1 MKKNLRI
8 RNTVL
13 FTFFLSLFFTVA
25 VDQLAFSQNW
35 QLIHPVYPTTDDV
48 VAGYSVA
55 DYGATGD
62 GVTDVTSIFQTRLNA
77 LGAAGG
83 GTLWVPAGKYVIS
96 GNLLIPKGVTLR
108 GDWQQPVPGQPIT
121 GTILMAYAG
130 RGDTAATPFIT
141 EQTACAVMDLA
152 IWYPQQDPNN
162 IVPYPNAIQMG
173 ANGFWGNDFN
183 NAKNITLVNAYE
195 GVELSLTN
203 GGGCPVMMGIYGT
216 PLSTGIM
223 VDNIADVGRLENID
237 FSAAYWEG
245 SGLPGSPS
253 VGGAVEGYIYQ
264 HGTGILMRRDDWTYT
279 SFVSVKGYNI
289 GFRSAL
295 SIASPGAIPNGHNYG
310 MTFTNCNTGIYFDGI
325 SNVGIMFANVTI
337 SNCTNG
343 IVVGPGTT
351 TNGAAQFHT
360 CTIDATN
367 AISTDPTSVGRFM
380 MERCTIS
387 RGKVD
392 IGGGTFMANDCDFN
406 NASPQITMEKNSRS
420 IITGDRFHVA
430 RKIVNNSLW
439 LSAIDS
445 TTTFTLKQL
454 PAFPTIVP
462 ETHQAARQVM
472 YLASA
477 APYNAKN
484 DGTTDNTNAI
494 QSALNQAAADGGGVV
509 FLPPGH
515 YRVNGDLTI
524 ASGVELKGA
533 SDLSAAPYGPGSVL
547 EVTAD
552 AGNATG
558 TPFLKLAANSGV
570 RGIVFDYPNQT
581 GSLVP
586 NFPAY
591 PYTIQGT
598 GSNIYIINI
607 GFRSVYNGIDLF
619 TNKCDNHYVD
629 YVCGQVFQNVFT
641 VGGAS
646 TGGKIYNAHFNTIYY
661 ANGEES
667 KFGSWPNSPTTDGDP
682 AVYNY
687 NYDNC
692 KFLNLGN
699 CQNETLY
706 NDFIYGSQQGVNL
719 NSDAGS
725 APTGI
730 SLGLGIDG
738 TRNSMN
744 FNAIGAAGFDF
755 INTQTVAL
763 GDAGN
768 RYITTTPTF
777 ASANTTLFNS
787 DYWGNPPNGIIL
799 NGGTL
804 NLQQANFNQPGQTN
818 FGQLT
823 SGLLNVFGS
832 AIWPVNAELNAG
844 AEHLLNAQSSIIDS
858 SNIIRPNVAVWKNNL
873 GNAWAVN
880 PIKAMSR
887 WGWTATASVDNG
899 EAQNALDSN
908 ETTRWATTG
917 VQAPG
922 QSYIVDMKNLKQFY
936 EIALENAASSGD
948 YPAGYAVYVSTDGVN
963 WGSPVAT
970 GVGSSGLTIITF
982 PTQVARYIKVVQTGS
997 TTGNWWSI
1005 FEFYVFGVDYHA
1017 VTGVTVSPGTA
1028 TINAGTTKQLTAII
1042 NPTTASDTVV
1052 TWVSSDPTKATVDS
1066 TGLVTSI
1073 TVGTVTITATTQ
1085 DGGKT
1090 AISTIT
1096 INPVTS
1102 PGVGKLNYPALLGYW
1117 QDWDDPT
1124 SPFIP
1129 LDQVDPKYNNV
1140 IVAFATPINGNEYQI
1155 GFTPYNTTQAT
1166 FITQIQALQSQGR
1179 KVLISIGGEG
1189 APVSITSTAQEAIF
1203 VSSVESIINTYGYD
1217 GVDIDFE
1224 GTSLSISGGTITAP
1238 VDAPEIYLI
1247 AGLKQIMQDY
1257 RAAHGKKLLL
1267 TMAPETADVQGGIS
1281 AYGGVWGSY
1290 LPIINGLKD
1299 SLDVLQTQLYNS
1311 GTMYG
1316 LDGNVYTVGTAD
1328 FIVAETEAA
1337 IKGFTTAGGLY
1348 VGLPA
1353 NKVAVGLPSCVTAAG
1368 SGFTDTATVRAAM
1381 DYLLGKGPKPGSYTL
1396 EQAGGYP
1403 TLEGMMDW
1411 SINYDKFCSNDSYAV
1426 NFDNIFDS
1434 TIVPT
1439 TTETPYGGTPW
1450 PIPGTI
1456 QSEDYDN
1463 GGQGTAYND
1472 SDPTND
1478 GGQYRPTEGVD
1489 VEASA
1494 DGGFDVG
1501 YTAAGEWLKYTVNV
1515 VTPGIY
1521 TMQSRVAANSA
1532 TGTFHVNMDA
1542 TNISGTVAVPNT
1554 GGFQYWQTI
1563 NTTTTYLTAGQHV
1576 MTVFIDAAGFNINYI
1591 TFAGPVTAGLT
1602 ASIAAPLNNV
1612 IYNAPASLPIT
1623 ANVSTTTG
1631 TITKVE
1637 FYANG
1642 TKIGESDVAPYTFN
1656 WTGVAAGTYNITAK
1670 VTNSSAATTVSI
1682 PVLVTVNA
1690 AIPSCPLLTWSD
1702 EFNGNSLDLT
1712 KWGYQTGNGCPGICG
1727 WGNNELEYYTNNTNN
1742 VSVSGGALALTAQ
1755 YQANYLGSGNNYTSG
1770 KILTVGNF
1778 SQKYGHFEARIK
1790 VPSAAGTWP
1799 AFWMLADS
1807 TAWPQT
1813 GEIDIEECANKNPV
1827 TWFGTL
1833 HFANAGGSHLSQGY
1847 TYNSPAPLSDDYHL
1861 YAADWTTDSISF
1873 YVDSVLRGTV
1883 SKTAVIAAGGVWP
1896 FDNQKFYIILNLAV
1910 GGNFTGQ
1917 TPNPADFP
1925 QSMLVDYVRVY
1936 SKNPCVVVP
1945 ETPYGG
1951 TPWPIPGTIQA
1962 ENYDNGGQGTA
1973 YNDSDPTNDGGQY
1986 RTTEGVDVETCTDAG
2001 GGYDVGYTAA
2011 GEWEKYTVNVNTA
2024 GVYTM
2029 QARVASI
2036 TAGNSLHVEIDG
2048 VTIGTIAVPNSG
2060 DFQTFQTVSVTTPA
2074 LTTGQ
2079 HIMRIYMET
2088 GGFNLNYVTFLLPAS
2103 VPVISSAP
2111 TATGTEG
2118 TAIINYT
2125 ITASNGPT
2133 SYAIT
2138 NLPAGLNL
2146 NTTTGVISG
2155 TPIVSGTFI
2164 DTLKAI
2170 NGGGTGTKILT
2181 FTIAAGTVENDLTQK
2196 LMMGYQ
2202 GWFLAQGDNSASND
2216 WRHWF
2221 HSTTDPSAAQLNVDI
2236 WPDMSEYKTQYPTT
2250 MTYPGGATAK
2260 LFSSHDSSTVN
2271 THFRWMRDYN
2281 IYGVYLQRFL
2291 GEVVNDPRF
2300 FKIRNDVTKNVANAS
2315 QLYGRHYAIMY
2326 DISGVP
2332 DDGTLY
2338 TKLVKDWE
2346 YLVDS
2351 QNITTQS
2358 VYVKQKGLP
2367 VVAIWGIGFA
2377 GRGLKVSTF
2386 DSLINYFHNLAPA
2399 KYRAY
2404 VVGGVPGQ
2412 WRTLDGDSET
2422 DSSWLGVYHSLDM
2435 ISPWAVGRYG
2445 DNAGADNWKT
2455 QRIVPDLANCN
2466 TNNVSY
2472 MPVIFPGFSWHNE
2485 NAGVLN
2491 QIPRN
2496 GGNFYWHQA
2505 YNAKS
2510 AGSNFIYVAMFDE
2523 ADEGTAMYKAAPTA
2537 ATAPAQGSFVTLDA
2551 DGYNCLPSDWYLQ
2564 LANETQ
2570 KMLDGTSPTTSV
2582 IPLNPDRCDT
2592 VSVASS
2598 GSITEGGAAGTFIIK
2613 GTNVTSTIT
2622 VNYTISGTASTA
2634 DYTASP
2640 VLSGSVTL
2648 TPTAPSVTVNI
2659 NALTDGTTEPTET
2672 LILTLNPAT
2681 TYTASTT
2688 PATISIIDA
2697 GAPAGCS
2704 TSMVVNATSVPVI
2717 DGTVDPVWS
2726 NAPKNLIAQT
2736 ISGTIQTG
2744 STWQAMYDATN
2755 LYVLVQ
2761 VKDANLSSVGT
2772 NIYDQDGVELFLSGN
2787 NSKAGAYTALDHQY
2801 RFNWNVAPTIGN
2813 ITGNTGST
2821 TGITYAI
2828 PTSTGGYTLEAA
2840 IPWTTIGGAAPYNGE
2855 PIGFDVDLNDQQD
2868 GTGAREATAGW
2879 YLTNN
2884 DDYQN
2889 TAGFGTVNLTVC
2901 AATAPV
2907 ISSANTASGTVGTA
2921 FTYTITATNTPT
2933 SYAVGGT
2940 LPAGVTINTTTGV
2953 ISGTPTGIGTFI
2965 DTVKAINAG
2974 GTGTQ
2979 IVTITINPAKPV
2991 ITSNTATGTVGTA
3004 FSYTITATNSPT
3016 SYTASPLPAGLSFN
3030 TTTGV
3035 LSGTPTTVATTTVN
3049 ISATNAGGTGN
3060 GTVVV
3065 TINPAKPVITSNTA
3079 TGTVGTAF
3087 SYTITATNSP
3097 TSYTASPLPAGL
3109 SFNTTTGVLSGTPT
3123 TVATTTVSISAT
3135 NAGGT
3140 GNGIVVVTINP
3151 AKPVITSNT
3160 ATGTVGTAFSYTIT
3174 ATNNPTSYTASPI
3187 PAGLSFNTTTG
3198 VLSGTPSTAATT
3210 TISISATNA
3219 GGTGNG
3225 TVVVTIN
3232 AAIPGAP
3239 VVTSN
3244 TAAGTVG
3251 TAFSYTITATNTP
3264 TSYTASPIP
3273 AGLSFN
3279 TTTGVLSGT
3288 PTTAATTTISISAT
3302 NVGGTGNGTVVV
3314 TINPA
3319 VAPPSA
3325 PIITSNG
3332 SVTGAV
3338 GSPFTYTITATNS
3351 PTSYGAAVLP
3361 AGLTINTTTGVITG
3375 VPTIGGVFTVT
3386 ITATNAGGS
3395 ANNILRITI
3404 STPAAPVITSDTSIT
3419 VNEKESFEYD
3429 IVAENTPTSYAAV
3442 GLPEGLTIDPTTGI
3456 ITGKPTVPGSYKV
3469 TLEATN
3475 AVGTGTETLDII
3487 VVSSAPISSTPVL
3500 WPDPAAV
3507 GGSVT
3512 VTLPG
3517 WVDKKANIEIIN
3529 YLGMVVESLINVT
3542 IQYSTPK
3549 NIPMVNVEI
3558 FDIER
3563 GDYIMVIRGETDKVV
3578 EKFMVK

>member
-1 MKKNLRI
+1 MKKTLLTNS
-8 RNTVL
+8 VL
-13 FTFFLSLFFTVA
+13 FAILLFLLTTIVNQS
-25 VDQLAFSQNW
+25 AFSQNW

-130 RGDTAATPFIT
+130 RGDTSATPFIT

-173 ANGFWGNDFN
+173 DDGFWGNDFN

-203 GGGCPVMMGIYGT
+203 GGGCPIMMGIYGT

-253 VGGAVEGYIYQ
+253 AGGAVEGYIYQ

-420 IITGDRFHVA
+420 IITGNRFHVA

-524 ASGVELKGA
+524 AGGVELKGA

-591 PYTIQGT
+591 PYTIQAT
-598 GSNIYIINI
+598 GSNVYIINI

-629 YVCGQVFQNVFT
+629 FVCGQVFQNVFT

-706 NDFIYGSQQGVNL
+706 NDFIYGSQQGINL
-719 NSDAGS
+719 NSDAGA

-755 INTQTVAL
+755 INTQTVSL
-763 GDAGN
+763 TDAGN
-768 RYITTTPTF
+768 RYITTTPTL
-777 ASANTTLFNS
+777 ASSNTTLFNS

-799 NGGTL
+799 NGGTV

-823 SGLLNVFGS
+823 SGSLNVFGS

-844 AEHLLNAQSSIIDS
+844 AEPLLNAQSSIIDS

-880 PIKAMSR
+880 PIKAMPR
-887 WGWTATASVDNG
+887 TGWSATASVDNG

-948 YPAGYAVYVSTDGVN
+948 YPAGYAVYVSTDGTN
-963 WGSPVAT
+963 WGSPIAT

-982 PTQVARYIKVVQTGS
+982 PTQVARYIKVVQTGT

-1017 VTGVTVSPGTA
+1017 VTGVTVSPATA
-1028 TINAGTTKQLTAII
+1028 TINVGATQQLKATI

-1066 TGLVTSI
+1066 TGLVTGVAI
-1073 TVGTVTITATTQ
+1073 GTVTITATTQ
-1085 DGGKT
+1085 DGGITATSAITISNTLGTSSVPVSPQQFTKVEFTIPVTTPFTNAYDANEISLDMVATSPSGLTIVQPCFYNSGTSPNSSWMARFTPKETGNYTYFFRLTKAGTVVANSSTSNFTATATTKDGFLHTVAGNDWILKFDDGKPFKGIGEDYAWQPRNYEDQKYVYSYMLPRLAADGANFFRTWMCPWNLPLEWKNPINTNFYSSSTQYFNPSAIAGMDSLVNLSEANGMYMMLTLNTFGDLIDQWSINNYNSANGGPCATPNDFFASTAAKT
-1090 AISTIT
+1090 MFKNRLRYIIARWGYSSSIAALELFNEIDNAVYGTTPNLTQSDVTQWHNEMSQYIKSIDPYGHMVTTSISYRDITGLNSAVPGMDFNQQHIYSDPAIGDIITNIPSTIRTYDASTAKPYSIGEYGYDWRGPDATLGLQNDSNYRRGLWYGIFSPTPIAPMSWWWEMFDDRGTPAYLHNIQDISNKMIAAGGGVMSDLTVSGSNLPEKYGAHCGSSYFVYARCAPTGTINTNLTIAVSGNYYDVSIYNTTTGTYTDQGISTAAAGT
-1096 INPVTS
+1096 LTLPVVTLGS
-1102 PGVGKLNYPALLGYW
+1102 GADVIMIATASAAPPPPTAGGLNYPALLGYW
-1117 QDWDDPT
+1117 QNWDDPT

-1166 FITQIQALQSQGR
+1166 FITQIQTLQSQGR

-1203 VSSVESIINTYGYD
+1203 VSSVESIINTYGFD

-1224 GTSLSISGGTITAP
+1224 GTSLSVTTGSTIATP

-1247 AGLKQIMQDY
+1247 AALKQIMQDY
-1257 RAAHGKKLLL
+1257 RAAHNKKLLL
-1267 TMAPETADVQGGIS
+1267 TLAPETADVQGGMS

-1299 SLDVLQTQLYNS
+1299 SLDVLQVQLYNS

-1348 VGLPA
+1348 AGLPA

-1368 SGFTDTATVRAAM
+1368 SGFTDTATVHAAM
-1381 DYLLGKGPKPGSYTL
+1381 NYLLGKGPKPGSYTL
-1396 EQAGGYP
+1396 EQPGGYP

-1434 TIVPT
+1434 TTVPT
-1439 TTETPYGGTPW
+1439 STETPYGGTPW

-1489 VEASA
+1489 IEASA
-1494 DGGFDVG
+1494 DGGYDVG

-1532 TGTFHVNMDA
+1532 TGAFHVNIDA
-1542 TNISGTVAVPNT
+1542 TNISGSVAVPNT

-1602 ASIAAPLNNV
+1602 ASIAAPINNV

-1623 ANVSTTTG
+1623 ANVSTSTG

-1642 TKIGESDVAPYTFN
+1642 TKIGESDTAPYTFN
-1656 WTGVAAGTYNITAK
+1656 WTGVATGTYSITAK
-1670 VTNSSAATTVSI
+1670 VTNSSGATTMSI
-1682 PVLVTVNA
+1682 PVVVTVNP

-1755 YQANYLGSGNNYTSG
+1755 YQPNYNGSGNNYTSG

-1813 GEIDIEECANKNPV
+1813 GEIDIEECANKNPI

-1883 SKTAVIAAGGVWP
+1883 SKTALIAAGGVWP
-1896 FDNQKFYIILNLAV
+1896 FDSQKFYIILNLAV

-1917 TPNPADFP
+1917 TPNPTDFP
-1925 QSMLVDYVRVY
+1925 QTMLVDYVRVY
-1936 SKNPCVVVP
+1936 SKDPCTAVP

-1962 ENYDNGGQGTA
+1962 ENYDNGGQGVA

-1986 RTTEGVDVETCTDAG
+1986 RTTEGVDVETCSDTG

-2029 QARVASI
+2029 QARVAST

-2048 VTIGTIAVPNSG
+2048 VTIGTIAVPNTG
-2060 DFQTFQTVSVTTPA
+2060 NFQTFQTVSVTTPA

-2088 GGFNLNYVTFLLPAS
+2088 GGFNLNYVTFLLPTA
-2103 VPVISSAP
+2103 VPVITSA
-2111 TATGTEG
+2111 A
-2118 TAIINYT
+2118 
-2125 ITASNGPT
+2125 TASGTVNTAFNYAIVATNTPT
-2133 SYAIT
+2133 SFAVGGT
-2138 NLPAGLNL
+2138 LPAGITI
-2146 NTTTGVISG
+2146 NTVTGVISG
-2155 TPIVSGTFI
+2155 TPTVTGTFI
-2164 DTLKAI
+2164 DTVKAI
-2170 NGGGTGTKILT
+2170 NAGGTGT
-2181 FTIAAGTVENDLTQK
+2181 Q
-2196 LMMGYQ
+2196 
-2202 GWFLAQGDNSASND
+2202 
-2216 WRHWF
+2216 
-2221 HSTTDPSAAQLNVDI
+2221 
-2236 WPDMSEYKTQYPTT
+2236 
-2250 MTYPGGATAK
+2250 
-2260 LFSSHDSSTVN
+2260 
-2271 THFRWMRDYN
+2271 
-2281 IYGVYLQRFL
+2281 
-2291 GEVVNDPRF
+2291 VV
-2300 FKIRNDVTKNVANAS
+2300 
-2315 QLYGRHYAIMY
+2315 
-2326 DISGVP
+2326 
-2332 DDGTLY
+2332 
-2338 TKLVKDWE
+2338 
-2346 YLVDS
+2346 
-2351 QNITTQS
+2351 
-2358 VYVKQKGLP
+2358 
-2367 VVAIWGIGFA
+2367 
-2377 GRGLKVSTF
+2377 
-2386 DSLINYFHNLAPA
+2386 
-2399 KYRAY
+2399 
-2404 VVGGVPGQ
+2404 
-2412 WRTLDGDSET
+2412 
-2422 DSSWLGVYHSLDM
+2422 
-2435 ISPWAVGRYG
+2435 
-2445 DNAGADNWKT
+2445 
-2455 QRIVPDLANCN
+2455 
-2466 TNNVSY
+2466 
-2472 MPVIFPGFSWHNE
+2472 
-2485 NAGVLN
+2485 
-2491 QIPRN
+2491 
-2496 GGNFYWHQA
+2496 
-2505 YNAKS
+2505 
-2510 AGSNFIYVAMFDE
+2510 
-2523 ADEGTAMYKAAPTA
+2523 
-2537 ATAPAQGSFVTLDA
+2537 
-2551 DGYNCLPSDWYLQ
+2551 
-2564 LANETQ
+2564 
-2570 KMLDGTSPTTSV
+2570 
-2582 IPLNPDRCDT
+2582 
-2592 VSVASS
+2592 
-2598 GSITEGGAAGTFIIK
+2598 
-2613 GTNVTSTIT
+2613 TIT
-2622 VNYTISGTASTA
+2622 
-2634 DYTASP
+2634 
-2640 VLSGSVTL
+2640 
-2648 TPTAPSVTVNI
+2648 I
-2659 NALTDGTTEPTET
+2659 NAV
-2672 LILTLNPAT
+2672 A
-2681 TYTASTT
+2681 
-2688 PATISIIDA
+2688 
-2697 GAPAGCS
+2697 AGCS

-2717 DGTVDPVWS
+2717 DGTVDAVWS

-2801 RFNWNVAPTIGN
+2801 RFNWNVAPTIAN
-2813 ITGNTGST
+2813 ITGNTNAT

-2828 PTSTGGYTLEAA
+2828 PASTGGYTLEAA
-2840 IPWTTIGGAAPYNGE
+2840 IPWTTIGGVAPYNGE

-2868 GTGAREATAGW
+2868 NSGARDATAGW

-2901 AATAPV
+2901 AATTPAITSAP
-2907 ISSANTASGTVGTA
+2907 TASGTVGTI
-2921 FTYTITATNTPT
+2921 FTYGITATNTPT
-2933 SYAVGGT
+2933 TYTVGGT
-2940 LPAGVTINTTTGV
+2940 LPAGITINTSTGV
-2953 ISGTPTGIGTFI
+2953 ISGIPTGSGIFV
-2965 DTVKAINAG
+2965 DTLKATNAG

-2979 IVTITINPAKPV
+2979 ILTITINPATPV
-2991 ITSNTATGTVGTA
+2991 VTSNTATGTVGTA
-3004 FSYTITATNSPT
+3004 F
-3016 SYTASPLPAGLSFN
+3016 
-3030 TTTGV
+3030 
-3035 LSGTPTTVATTTVN
+3035 
-3049 ISATNAGGTGN
+3049 
-3060 GTVVV
+3060 
-3065 TINPAKPVITSNTA
+3065 
-3079 TGTVGTAF
+3079 
-3087 SYTITATNSP
+3087 
-3097 TSYTASPLPAGL
+3097 
-3109 SFNTTTGVLSGTPT
+3109 
-3123 TVATTTVSISAT
+3123 
-3135 NAGGT
+3135 
-3140 GNGIVVVTINP
+3140 
-3151 AKPVITSNT
+3151 
-3160 ATGTVGTAFSYTIT
+3160 
-3174 ATNNPTSYTASPI
+3174 
-3187 PAGLSFNTTTG
+3187 
-3198 VLSGTPSTAATT
+3198 
-3210 TISISATNA
+3210 
-3219 GGTGNG
+3219 
-3225 TVVVTIN
+3225 
-3232 AAIPGAP
+3232 
-3239 VVTSN
+3239 
-3244 TAAGTVG
+3244 
-3251 TAFSYTITATNTP
+3251 
-3264 TSYTASPIP
+3264 
-3273 AGLSFN
+3273 
-3279 TTTGVLSGT
+3279 
-3288 PTTAATTTISISAT
+3288 
-3302 NVGGTGNGTVVV
+3302 
-3314 TINPA
+3314 
-3319 VAPPSA
+3319 
-3325 PIITSNG
+3325 
-3332 SVTGAV
+3332 
-3338 GSPFTYTITATNS
+3338 TYTISAANTPIRYTAT
-3351 PTSYGAAVLP
+3351 P
-3361 AGLTINTTTGVITG
+3361 
-3375 VPTIGGVFTVT
+3375 
-3386 ITATNAGGS
+3386 
-3395 ANNILRITI
+3395 
-3404 STPAAPVITSDTSIT
+3404 
-3419 VNEKESFEYD
+3419 
-3429 IVAENTPTSYAAV
+3429 
-3442 GLPEGLTIDPTTGI
+3442 
-3456 ITGKPTVPGSYKV
+3456 
-3469 TLEATN
+3469 
-3475 AVGTGTETLDII
+3475 
-3487 VVSSAPISSTPVL
+3487 
-3500 WPDPAAV
+3500 
-3507 GGSVT
+3507 
-3512 VTLPG
+3512 
-3517 WVDKKANIEIIN
+3517 
-3529 YLGMVVESLINVT
+3529 
-3542 IQYSTPK
+3542 
-3549 NIPMVNVEI
+3549 
-3558 FDIER
+3558 
-3563 GDYIMVIRGETDKVV
+3563 
-3578 EKFMVK
+3578 

>member
-1 MKKNLRI
+1 MKKHLQIKNV
-8 RNTVL
+8 VL
-13 FTFFLSLFFTVA
+13 FSFVFTI
-25 VDQLAFSQNW
+25 LLNLPGFSQNW
-35 QLIHPVYPTTDDV
+35 QLIHPLYSTTDDV

-108 GDWQQPVPGQPIT
+108 GDWQQPVPGQPIV

-173 ANGFWGNDFN
+173 DDGFWGNDFN

-203 GGGCPVMMGIYGT
+203 GGGCPIMMGIYGT

-253 VGGAVEGYIYQ
+253 VGGSVESYIYQ

-367 AISTDPTSVGRFM
+367 AISTDPSSVGRFM

-406 NASPQITMEKNSRS
+406 NAAPQITLEKNSRS

-439 LSAIDS
+439 ISAIDS

-462 ETHQAARQVM
+462 ETHQAARQAM

-494 QSALNQAAADGGGVV
+494 QSALNQAAADGGGIV

-515 YRVNGDLTI
+515 YRVNGDLSI
-524 ASGVELKGA
+524 AAGVELKGA

-552 AGNATG
+552 AGNPTG

-591 PYTIQGT
+591 PYTIQGA
-598 GSNIYIINI
+598 GSNIYVINI

-619 TNKCDNHYVD
+619 TNKCDNHYID

-687 NYDNC
+687 NYNNC

-706 NDFIYGSQQGVNL
+706 NDFIYGSQQGINL

-768 RYITTTPTF
+768 RYITTTSTLG
-777 ASANTTLFNS
+777 SSNTTLFNS

-799 NGGTL
+799 NGGTV

-823 SGLLNVFGS
+823 SGALNVFGS

-880 PIKAMSR
+880 PLQAMSR
-887 WGWTATASVDNG
+887 AGWTATGSVDNTD
-899 EAQNALDSN
+899 AQNALDSN
-908 ETTRWATTG
+908 ETTRWSTNG

-922 QSYIVDMKNLKQFY
+922 QTYTVDMKNLKQFY
-936 EIALENAASSGD
+936 QIALENANGSGD

-963 WGSPVAT
+963 WGSPIAT

-982 PTQVARYIKVVQTGS
+982 PTQIARYIKVVQTGS
-997 TTGNWWSI
+997 TTGNYWSI
-1005 FEFYVFGVDYHA
+1005 YEFYVFGVDYHA
-1017 VTGVTVSPGTA
+1017 ATGVTVSPTSA
-1028 TINAGTTKQLTAII
+1028 TINIGATQLLTATLS
-1042 NPTTASDTVV
+1042 PTTASDTVV

-1066 TGLVTSI
+1066 TGLVTGVAI
-1073 TVGTVTITATTQ
+1073 GTVTITATTQ

-1090 AISTIT
+1090 ATSTIT
-1096 INPVTS
+1096 VSPATS
-1102 PGVGKLNYPALLGYW
+1102 PGAGTLNYPALLGYW
-1117 QDWDDPT
+1117 QNWDDPT

-1166 FITQIQALQSQGR
+1166 FITQIQTLQGQGR

-1203 VSSVESIINTYGYD
+1203 VSTVDSIINTYGYD

-1247 AGLKQIMQDY
+1247 AALKQIMQDY

-1267 TMAPETADVQGGIS
+1267 TMAPETADVQGGMS
-1281 AYGGVWGSY
+1281 AFGGVWGSY

-1299 SLDVLQTQLYNS
+1299 SLDVLQVQLYNS

-1348 VGLPA
+1348 AGLPA
-1353 NKVAVGLPSCVTAAG
+1353 SKVAVGLPSCVTAAG
-1368 SGFTDTATVRAAM
+1368 SGFTDTATVHAAM
-1381 DYLLGKGPKPGSYTL
+1381 NYLLGKGPKPGSYTL

-1426 NFDNIFDS
+1426 NFDNIFD
-1434 TIVPT
+1434 TTTVPT

-1489 VEASA
+1489 IEASA

-1501 YTAAGEWLKYTVNV
+1501 YTVAGEWLKYTVNV

-1532 TGTFHVNMDA
+1532 TGAFHVNMDA
-1542 TNISGTVAVPNT
+1542 TNISGSVVVPNT

-1623 ANVSTTTG
+1623 ANVSTSTG

-1642 TKIGESDVAPYTFN
+1642 TKIGESDTAPYTFN
-1656 WTGVAAGTYNITAK
+1656 WTGVAAGTYSITAK
-1670 VTNSSAATTVSI
+1670 VTNSSATTTTSI

-1755 YQANYLGSGNNYTSG
+1755 YQPNYNGSGNNYTSG

-1833 HFANAGGSHLSQGY
+1833 HFANSGGTHLSQGY

-1883 SKTAVIAAGGVWP
+1883 SKTALIAAGGVWP
-1896 FDNQKFYIILNLAV
+1896 FDSQKFYIILNLAV

-1917 TPNPADFP
+1917 TPNPTDFP
-1925 QSMLVDYVRVY
+1925 QTMLVDYVRVY
-1936 SKNPCVVVP
+1936 SKDPCTAVP

-1962 ENYDNGGQGTA
+1962 ENYDNGGQGVA
-1973 YNDSDPTNDGGQY
+1973 YNDSDPINQGGQY
-1986 RTTEGVDVETCTDAG
+1986 RTTEGVDVETCSDAG

-2029 QARVASI
+2029 QARVAST

-2048 VTIGTIAVPNSG
+2048 VTIGTIAVPNTG
-2060 DFQTFQTVSVTTPA
+2060 GFQTWQTVSVTTPS
-2074 LTTGQ
+2074 LTLGQ

-2088 GGFNLNYVTFLLPAS
+2088 GGFNLNYVTFVLPTTIPVVTSANTAS
-2103 VPVISSAP
+2103 
-2111 TATGTEG
+2111 GTVG
-2118 TAIINYT
+2118 TAITNYT
-2125 ITASNGPT
+2125 IAATNSPT
-2133 SYAIT
+2133 SFAVT
-2138 NLPAGLNL
+2138 NLPAGLSL

-2155 TPIVSGTFI
+2155 TPTVAGTFI
-2164 DTLKAI
+2164 DTVKAI
-2170 NGGGTGTKILT
+2170 NAGGTGTAVLT
-2181 FTIAAGTVENDLTQK
+2181 FTIAA
-2196 LMMGYQ
+2196 
-2202 GWFLAQGDNSASND
+2202 
-2216 WRHWF
+2216 
-2221 HSTTDPSAAQLNVDI
+2221 
-2236 WPDMSEYKTQYPTT
+2236 
-2250 MTYPGGATAK
+2250 
-2260 LFSSHDSSTVN
+2260 
-2271 THFRWMRDYN
+2271 
-2281 IYGVYLQRFL
+2281 
-2291 GEVVNDPRF
+2291 
-2300 FKIRNDVTKNVANAS
+2300 
-2315 QLYGRHYAIMY
+2315 
-2326 DISGVP
+2326 
-2332 DDGTLY
+2332 
-2338 TKLVKDWE
+2338 
-2346 YLVDS
+2346 
-2351 QNITTQS
+2351 
-2358 VYVKQKGLP
+2358 
-2367 VVAIWGIGFA
+2367 
-2377 GRGLKVSTF
+2377 
-2386 DSLINYFHNLAPA
+2386 
-2399 KYRAY
+2399 
-2404 VVGGVPGQ
+2404 
-2412 WRTLDGDSET
+2412 
-2422 DSSWLGVYHSLDM
+2422 
-2435 ISPWAVGRYG
+2435 
-2445 DNAGADNWKT
+2445 
-2455 QRIVPDLANCN
+2455 
-2466 TNNVSY
+2466 
-2472 MPVIFPGFSWHNE
+2472 
-2485 NAGVLN
+2485 
-2491 QIPRN
+2491 
-2496 GGNFYWHQA
+2496 
-2505 YNAKS
+2505 
-2510 AGSNFIYVAMFDE
+2510 
-2523 ADEGTAMYKAAPTA
+2523 
-2537 ATAPAQGSFVTLDA
+2537 
-2551 DGYNCLPSDWYLQ
+2551 
-2564 LANETQ
+2564 
-2570 KMLDGTSPTTSV
+2570 
-2582 IPLNPDRCDT
+2582 
-2592 VSVASS
+2592 
-2598 GSITEGGAAGTFIIK
+2598 
-2613 GTNVTSTIT
+2613 
-2622 VNYTISGTASTA
+2622 
-2634 DYTASP
+2634 
-2640 VLSGSVTL
+2640 
-2648 TPTAPSVTVNI
+2648 
-2659 NALTDGTTEPTET
+2659 
-2672 LILTLNPAT
+2672 AT
-2681 TYTASTT
+2681 T
-2688 PATISIIDA
+2688 
-2697 GAPAGCS
+2697 GCS

-2717 DGTVDPVWS
+2717 DGTADAVWS
-2726 NAPKNLIAQT
+2726 NAPTNAITKT

-2755 LYVLVQ
+2755 LYVLVK

-2772 NIYDQDGVELFLSGN
+2772 NVYDQDGVELFIAGN
-2787 NSKAGAYTALDHQY
+2787 DSKAGAYTVNDHQY
-2801 RFNWNVAPTIGN
+2801 RFNWNEAPTIAN
-2813 ITGNTGST
+2813 ITGNTGTT

-2828 PTSTGGYTLEAA
+2828 PTSTGGYTLEVS
-2840 IPWTTIGGAAPYNGE
+2840 IPWSTIGGTAPTNGKA
-2855 PIGFDVDLNDQQD
+2855 IGFDVNINDQQD
-2868 GTGAREATAGW
+2868 NTGARDASVGWNGTAV
-2879 YLTNN
+2879 
-2884 DDYQN
+2884 DDYEN
-2889 TAGFGTVNLTVC
+2889 TADMGTVNLTVC
-2901 AATAPV
+2901 AATTPV
-2907 ISSANTASGTVGTA
+2907 ITSATTASTLINTAFNYS
-2921 FTYTITATNTPT
+2921 ITATNTPT
-2933 SYAVGGT
+2933 SYSVGGT
-2940 LPAGVTINTTTGV
+2940 LPAGLSLSGST
-2953 ISGTPTGIGTFI
+2953 ISGTPTVSGTFI
-2965 DTVKAINAG
+2965 DTVKATNAG

-2979 IVTITINPAKPV
+2979 VLTITILPNKPV
-2991 ITSNTATGTVGTA
+2991 ITSGTTINGTINTAIV
-3004 FSYTITATNSPT
+3004 SYTITATNAPT
-3016 SYTASPLPAGLSFN
+3016 SYSIGGTLPAGLSLS
-3030 TTTGV
+3030 GAV
-3035 LSGTPTTVATTTVN
+3035 ISGTPTVSGTFIDTVK
-3049 ISATNAGGTGN
+3049 ATNAGGTG
-3060 GTVVV
+3060 TQVL
-3065 TINPAKPVITSNTA
+3065 
-3079 TGTVGTAF
+3079 
-3087 SYTITATNSP
+3087 TITI
-3097 TSYTASPLPAGL
+3097 LPVPPA
-3109 SFNTTTGVLSGTPT
+3109 F
-3123 TVATTTVSISAT
+3123 VA
-3135 NAGGT
+3135 
-3140 GNGIVVVTINP
+3140 
-3151 AKPVITSNT
+3151 
-3160 ATGTVGTAFSYTIT
+3160 
-3174 ATNNPTSYTASPI
+3174 
-3187 PAGLSFNTTTG
+3187 
-3198 VLSGTPSTAATT
+3198 
-3210 TISISATNA
+3210 
-3219 GGTGNG
+3219 
-3225 TVVVTIN
+3225 
-3232 AAIPGAP
+3232 
-3239 VVTSN
+3239 
-3244 TAAGTVG
+3244 
-3251 TAFSYTITATNTP
+3251 
-3264 TSYTASPIP
+3264 
-3273 AGLSFN
+3273 
-3279 TTTGVLSGT
+3279 
-3288 PTTAATTTISISAT
+3288 
-3302 NVGGTGNGTVVV
+3302 
-3314 TINPA
+3314 
-3319 VAPPSA
+3319 
-3325 PIITSNG
+3325 
-3332 SVTGAV
+3332 
-3338 GSPFTYTITATNS
+3338 
-3351 PTSYGAAVLP
+3351 
-3361 AGLTINTTTGVITG
+3361 
-3375 VPTIGGVFTVT
+3375 FTV
-3386 ITATNAGGS
+3386 
-3395 ANNILRITI
+3395 
-3404 STPAAPVITSDTSIT
+3404 
-3419 VNEKESFEYD
+3419 
-3429 IVAENTPTSYAAV
+3429 
-3442 GLPEGLTIDPTTGI
+3442 
-3456 ITGKPTVPGSYKV
+3456 
-3469 TLEATN
+3469 
-3475 AVGTGTETLDII
+3475 
-3487 VVSSAPISSTPVL
+3487 
-3500 WPDPAAV
+3500 
-3507 GGSVT
+3507 
-3512 VTLPG
+3512 
-3517 WVDKKANIEIIN
+3517 
-3529 YLGMVVESLINVT
+3529 
-3542 IQYSTPK
+3542 
-3549 NIPMVNVEI
+3549 
-3558 FDIER
+3558 
-3563 GDYIMVIRGETDKVV
+3563 
-3578 EKFMVK
+3578 